1 MFDNFGPVY
10 VINLKRREDRRIVL
24 ERIFKEN
31 NIQDYTFIE
40 AIDAKND
47 ISNLVHYFPSE
58 NISKQEMAV
67 TMSHLKAIRYWLE
80 HSENEYAIIF
90 EDDIDFGLSSYWGFT
105 WNDFINSIKFE
116 YDILQL
122 CVHYIDDYF
131 EIKMH
136 KKRENEYSAAFYLI
150 KREYAKTLID
160 KYFIDNKYN
169 FMYSDSEHVA
179 DHYAIFKKDKC
190 YAMSLLTP
198 NPMLGTDNLTID
210 NVKLKENKYMENK
223 ERLKEFYNNEK
234 NITKLWQNNKLT
246 LDQLLGKKTS

>member
-1 MFDNFGPVY
+1 
-10 VINLKRREDRRIVL
+10 
-24 ERIFKEN
+24 
-31 NIQDYTFIE
+31 
-40 AIDAKND
+40 
-47 ISNLVHYFPSE
+47 
-58 NISKQEMAV
+58 MAV

-150 KREYAKTLID
+150 KENMQKHLLI
-160 KYFIDNKYN
+160 
-169 FMYSDSEHVA
+169 
-179 DHYAIFKKDKC
+179 
-190 YAMSLLTP
+190 
-198 NPMLGTDNLTID
+198 
-210 NVKLKENKYMENK
+210 
-223 ERLKEFYNNEK
+223 
-234 NITKLWQNNKLT
+234 NIL
-246 LDQLLGKKTS
+246 